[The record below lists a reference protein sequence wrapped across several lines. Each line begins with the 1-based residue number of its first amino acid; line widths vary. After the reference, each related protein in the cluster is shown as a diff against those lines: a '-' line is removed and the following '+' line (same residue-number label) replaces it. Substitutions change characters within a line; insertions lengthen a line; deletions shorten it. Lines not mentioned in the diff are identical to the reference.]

1 MDKCP
6 RCGGDAVLAG
16 HEDARTFYQCE
27 KCKRVWT
34 TMASPAPTGLPPVR
48 VLIADDS
55 DSLIGLFAAWLEN
68 EGYAVLTA
76 STGRHALDVAAVHQ
90 PEVVLLDLIMPQL
103 DGFETC
109 AALGRLPEPPEIILM
124 TGSSDPQHLH
134 RARDL
139 CVATL
144 LRKPI
149 EPETLIAAVAT
160 AVRRR
165 ANARRNPSR
174 SHR

>member
-1 MDKCP
+1 MDRCP

-34 TMASPAPTGLPPVR
+34 TMVSPPPIGRPPVR

-55 DSLIGLFAAWLEN
+55 DSLIGLFAAWLEDA
-68 EGYAVLTA
+68 GYAVLTA
-76 STGRHALDVAAVHQ
+76 STGRQALDVAAVHH
-90 PEVVLLDLIMPQL
+90 PEIVLLDLIMPQM

-109 AALGRLPEPPEIILM
+109 TKLTRLPDSPEIILM
-124 TGSSDPQHLH
+124 TGSLDPHHLH
-134 RARDL
+134 RATDL

-149 EPETLIAAVAT
+149 EVETLIAAVAS

-165 ANARRNPSR
+165 ANLRRSPSR
-174 SHR
+174 SHG